1 VSALIISICAALLML
16 GGACA
21 GILLR
26 RHLPQHHLNDHSK
39 DVVRLGSALVATITA
54 LVLGLLITS
63 AKNTYDAQR
72 QEIRR
77 IAEKL
82 VLLDNQLKRYGP
94 EARQAR
100 ELQRQAVPALVRRI
114 WGQRAL
120 QSSTGAPYQPGVE
133 GELVFSAI
141 EALAPQNDVQRTL
154 KFRALS
160 TLAAITEARVLLFEE
175 ADAGLP
181 PALLAVV
188 VFWLTMLFAGFT
200 LFSPINA
207 TSATVL
213 AIIAVSAS
221 GAMFLILELNHPFGG
236 LMQISSAPIRDA
248 LGVLGAGP

>member
-1 VSALIISICAALLML
+1 MNALAISGAAAVLML
-16 GGACA
+16 GGAFA

-72 QEIRR
+72 QEIRQ

-94 EARQAR
+94 EARHAR
-100 ELQRQAVPALVRRI
+100 DLQRQAIPALVRRI
-114 WGQRAL
+114 WGQRAV
-120 QSSTGAPYQPGVE
+120 QSPTGAPYQPGVE
-133 GELVFSAI
+133 GELVFTAI

-160 TLAAITEARVLLFEE
+160 TIAAVTEARVLLFEE

-181 PALLAVV
+181 TALLVV
-188 VFWLTMLFAGFT
+188 VIFWLTMLFAGFT

-213 AIIAVSAS
+213 AIIALSAS
-221 GAMFLILELNHPFGG
+221 GAIFLILELNHPFSG

-248 LGVLGAGP
+248 LGVLGP

>member
-1 VSALIISICAALLML
+1 ML

-26 RHLPQHHLNDHSK
+26 RNLPQHHLNDHSK

-72 QEIRR
+72 QEIRQ

-94 EARQAR
+94 EAHRAR
-100 ELQRQAVPALVRRI
+100 ELQRQAVPALVGRI

-120 QSSTGAPYQPGVE
+120 QSATGAPYQPGAE
-133 GELVFSAI
+133 GELVFAAI
-141 EALAPQNDVQRTL
+141 EALAPQNDVQRNL
-154 KFRALS
+154 KFRALG
-160 TLAAITEARVLLFEE
+160 TIAAITEARVLLFEE

-181 PALLAVV
+181 TALLVV
-188 VFWLTMLFAGFT
+188 VIFWLTMLFAGFT

-213 AIIAVSAS
+213 AIIALSAS
-221 GAMFLILELNHPFGG
+221 GAIFLILELNHPFSGM
-236 LMQISSAPIRDA
+236 MQISSAPIRDA
-248 LGVLGAGP
+248 LGVLGPGP

>member
-1 VSALIISICAALLML
+1 LNALAISGAAAALML

-39 DVVRLGSALVATITA
+39 DVVRLGSGLVATITA

-63 AKNTYDAQR
+63 AKNTYDIQR
-72 QEIRR
+72 QEVRQ

-82 VLLDNQLKRYGP
+82 VLQDSQLKRYGP
-94 EARQAR
+94 EARHAR
-100 ELQRQAVPALVRRI
+100 ELQRQAIPDLIGRI
-114 WGQRAL
+114 WGQRAV
-120 QSSTGAPYQPGVE
+120 QSPTGAPYQPGMA
-133 GELVFSAI
+133 GDLVFSAI
-141 EALAPQNDVQRTL
+141 EALAPQNDVQRSL
-154 KFRALS
+154 KFRVLTTTS
-160 TLAAITEARVLLFEE
+160 AITEARVLLFEE
-175 ADAGLP
+175 TDAGLP
-181 PALLAVV
+181 PALLGVV

-213 AIIAVSAS
+213 AIIALSAS
-221 GAMFLILELNHPFGG
+221 GAIFLILELNHPFSG

-248 LGVLGAGP
+248 LGVLGP

>member
-1 VSALIISICAALLML
+1 MSTVAISVCAALLML

-26 RHLPQHHLNDHSK
+26 RHLPKHHLNDHAK
-39 DVVRLGSALVATITA
+39 DVVRLGSGLVATITA

-63 AKNTYDAQR
+63 AKNTYDLQR
-72 QEIRR
+72 QEVRQ

-82 VLLDNQLKRYGP
+82 VLMDNQLKRYGP

-100 ELQRQAVPALVRRI
+100 ELQRQAIPALIGRI
-114 WGQRAL
+114 WGQRAV
-120 QSSTGAPYQPGVE
+120 QSPTGAPYQPGLE
-133 GELVFSAI
+133 GDLVFAAI
-141 EALAPQNDVQRTL
+141 EALAPQNDVQRNL
-154 KFRALS
+154 KFRALATTS
-160 TLAAITEARVLLFEE
+160 AITEARVLLFEE

-188 VFWLTMLFAGFT
+188 IFWLTMLFAGFT

-213 AIIAVSAS
+213 AIIALSAS
-221 GAMFLILELNHPFGG
+221 GAIFLILELNNPFGG
-236 LMQISSAPIRDA
+236 LLQIPSTPIRDA
-248 LGVLGAGP
+248 LGVLGP